1 MRIILI
7 YILLSY
13 TFLCSED
20 ADYYY
25 NLGVQSRD
33 NLIKADSLFNI
44 SLAYYQKDD
53 NKEGIAKSLYYIGFC
68 KDIQGDMNN
77 ALRYYFNSK
86 HICFDNG
93 FIEYYTKCNSKI
105 TFILNSHGLYSQA
118 LYYNNQTI
126 QFLNKIE
133 NVDSIYYY
141 KAFYEKAN
149 VYLYT
154 NRIKSG
160 LSFLSRINSES
171 IKAEHFLNTYYNLL
185 GKLYFSNGDIDLAI
199 SYYNKAIEI
208 EPNSKVSLFNKLELC
223 FKTKDPN
230 FEKILAKY
238 NNIKNDATEYIIKQ
252 EKLLFAKIAKSKGNF
267 EEAKKYLTELI
278 DYSED
283 KNLLDLKIIAYQELN
298 DLYNETNNYAGII
311 SNNNLLKE
319 LHKEQ
324 NVKSVELSN
333 SILNEINK
341 IEKENELLSKENE
354 NIRLKYYSAAFIA
367 LLFIILS
374 YIFWKY
380 KYTKSYSEGF
390 ITDYYVIIDKMRRI
404 VSRQMNDLLNRN
416 MKTLVLN
423 YDLDKDEILFRN
435 LEDLVN
441 VKNKIEKELD
451 KSQAEISSNKEAV
464 KILNIS
470 KESEETL

>member
-7 YILLSY
+7 FILLSY
-13 TFLCSED
+13 TFLSSKD

-25 NLGVQSRD
+25 NLGIQSRD
-33 NLIKADSLFNI
+33 NIVKADSLFNL
-44 SLAYYQKDD
+44 SLTFYQEEG
-53 NKEGIAKSLYYIGFC
+53 NKEGVAKSLYYIGFC
-68 KDIQGDMNN
+68 KDIQGDLNN

-86 HICFDNG
+86 KICFDN
-93 FIEYYTKCNSKI
+93 FFTEYYTKCNSKI
-105 TFILNSHGLYSQA
+105 AFILNSHGLYSQA

-126 QFLNKIE
+126 WFLNKME
-133 NVDSIYYY
+133 HVDSLFLN
-141 KAFYEKAN
+141 KAFYERAGILQNSEQNLKALN
-149 VYLYT
+149 ILNQIIINKRDLHFLTSYLNLKGKIYYKLNQFDSAFVYL
-154 NRIKSG
+154 
-160 LSFLSRINSES
+160 
-171 IKAEHFLNTYYNLL
+171 
-185 GKLYFSNGDIDLAI
+185 
-199 SYYNKAIEI
+199 NKAIEI

-223 FKTKDPN
+223 FETKDPN

-252 EKLLFAKIAKSKGNF
+252 EKILFAKIAKSKGNY
-267 EEAKKYLTELI
+267 EEAKEYLTELI
-278 DYSED
+278 EYSED

-354 NIRLKYYSAAFIA
+354 NIRLKYYSASFIA